1 MDILNQFPEYR
12 HAVRI
17 WKTIPP
23 IFLVLGTLGNLLTIV
38 VLMRSKSRLSST
50 ALYLS
55 ALAVSDLLVLWL
67 GLLRQWIIYM
77 FDIDVRHLSEAGCKI
92 HIFLVY
98 FATQCSSW
106 LLVAVTSE
114 RFIGVWL
121 PHKVKQGCT
130 PRIAIVTIS
139 VIVGSLMLLNAHWF
153 YGMGVKVIVYNNVTY
168 EFKCN
173 SIYDHYYDFLGF
185 KWPWIDLCFFS
196 LGPFT
201 ILLFGN
207 VSIIVRVLISKHK
220 TRTQIAPS
228 NVGAANKKSDRTSQL
243 TAMLVVLNV
252 VFIICTI
259 PISIY
264 LIGEPNWLK
273 KLETYHDLAV
283 LRLWWSVV
291 NTFMYLNNTINFIL
305 YFLSGSRFRQEVKS
319 LLCGGRARSIFGAV
333 TTTRIGPGSA
343 AIRSKQNTVN
353 TVHTEC
359 DPSSNISVVPMAQ
372 QPSAVHNP
380 QRIVTL
386 ESNA

>member
-1 MDILNQFPEYR
+1 MDILNQYSEYR
-12 HAVRI
+12 NAVRI
-17 WKTIPP
+17 WKTVPP
-23 IFLVLGTLGNLLTIV
+23 IFIALGTMGNLLTIV
-38 VLMRSKSRLSST
+38 VLMRSKSRVSST
-50 ALYLS
+50 AIYLS
-55 ALAVSDLLVLWL
+55 ALAVSDLLVLWT
-67 GLLRQWIIYM
+67 GLLRQWINYM
-77 FDIDVRHLSEAGCKI
+77 FDIDVRHLSVAGCKI
-92 HIFLVY
+92 HIFTVY

-114 RFIGVWL
+114 RFVGVWL
-121 PHKVKQGCT
+121 PHKVKRGCT

-139 VIVGSLMLLNAHWF
+139 VIVGCLMLLNVHWL

-201 ILLFGN
+201 VLLIGN
-207 VSIIVRVLISKHK
+207 ISIIVRVLISKHK
-220 TRTQIAPS
+220 TRTQIAPL
-228 NVGAANKKSDRTSQL
+228 NGGVGAKKSDKTSQL

-252 VFIICTI
+252 VFFVCTI

-264 LIGEPNWLK
+264 LIGEPHWLK
-273 KLETYHDLAV
+273 TLETYHDLAV
-283 LRLWWSVV
+283 LRLWWAIV

-319 LLCGGRARSIFGAV
+319 LFCGGRARTIFGLG
-333 TTTRIGPGSA
+333 TTTRVGPGSTA
-343 AIRSKQNTVN
+343 MTSRNAPK
-353 TVHTEC
+353 TEQTDC
-359 DPSSNISVVPMAQ
+359 EPSTNISVLPNS
-372 QPSAVHNP
+372 QPSTGNERRHQVAW
-380 QRIVTL
+380 

>member
-1 MDILNQFPEYR
+1 MDNLLGQYSEYR

-67 GLLRQWIIYM
+67 GLLRQWLIYM

-114 RFIGVWL
+114 RFIGVLL

-130 PRIAIVTIS
+130 TRTAVVTIS
-139 VIVGSLMLLNAHWF
+139 IIVGCLILLNAHWF
-153 YGMGVKVIVYNNVTY
+153 YGMGETEVVFSNVTY
-168 EFKCN
+168 VFKCD
-173 SIYDHYYDFLGF
+173 SIYEHYYEFLGF
-185 KWPWIDLCFFS
+185 KWLWIDLCVFS
-196 LGPFT
+196 LVPFT
-201 ILLFGN
+201 ILLIGN
-207 VSIIVRVLISKHK
+207 VSIIVRVLASKHK
-220 TRTQIAPS
+220 TRIQIAPS
-228 NVGAANKKSDRTSQL
+228 NGGTGAVRRSDKTAQL
-243 TAMLVVLNV
+243 TAMLVLLNI
-252 VFIICTI
+252 VFFVCTL
-259 PISIY
+259 PMAIY
-264 LIGEPNWLK
+264 LIGEPKWISKLK
-273 KLETYHDLAV
+273 SYHEFAV

-291 NTFMYLNNTINFIL
+291 NSFMYLNNAINFIL

-319 LLCGGRARSIFGAV
+319 LVFGGRARPIFGAGSATRV
-333 TTTRIGPGSA
+333 GPGTTRTGTRLTPLQPDH
-343 AIRSKQNTVN
+343 RPSKNITGIPTSQQSVADDQCI
-353 TVHTEC
+353 VIAGQ
-359 DPSSNISVVPMAQ
+359 SNV
-372 QPSAVHNP
+372 
-380 QRIVTL
+380 
-386 ESNA
+386 

>member
-1 MDILNQFPEYR
+1 MDILNQYLEYR

-67 GLLRQWIIYM
+67 GLLRQWLIYM

-130 PRIAIVTIS
+130 PRVAIVTIS
-139 VIVGSLMLLNAHWF
+139 VIIASLMLLNVHWF
-153 YGMGVKVIVYNNVTY
+153 YGMGVRVITYNNVTY

-201 ILLFGN
+201 ILLVGN
-207 VSIIVRVLISKHK
+207 VSIIVRVLVSKHK

-228 NVGAANKKSDRTSQL
+228 NGGTANKKSDKTSQL
-243 TAMLVVLNV
+243 TAMLVLLNV
-252 VFIICTI
+252 VFMTCTI
-259 PISIY
+259 PISVY
-264 LIGEPNWLK
+264 LIGEPNWLE
-273 KLETYHDLAV
+273 KLETYHDLAI
-283 LRLWWSVV
+283 LRLWWAVV
-291 NTFMYLNNTINFIL
+291 NSFMYLNHTINFIL

-319 LLCGGRARSIFGAV
+319 LLCGGRARSIFGV
-333 TTTRIGPGSA
+333 TSRVRPGSVA
-343 AIRSKQNTVN
+343 VRSKNTPN
-353 TVHTEC
+353 TEQTDCE
-359 DPSSNISVVPMAQ
+359 PSTNISVLPLPHLATL
-372 QPSAVHNP
+372 NNT
-380 QRIVTL
+380 QRTVTL